1 MSEPN
6 DSLLSRRS
14 PALLPPEEI
23 RQWREREKMVVETLN
38 GQQIN
43 RTTDQI
49 ANHLKTLKKK
59 YSRINYL
66 KNLSAAGW
74 DEVDFIVTFDH
85 EHYTNHFEDGKNK
98 GDDEFINKP
107 LPYYGILAT
116 IFGNSVATGQFVRT
130 SQEQFYVDMCD
141 NSHKDGMTPNESGT
155 SSDNKPSKRAKKD
168 DSVVDDLVGAIDRGT
183 ETLASLAEVIKEVA
197 AAKTTP
203 EGLFEEVDNL
213 PGFEL
218 EHKSKYFAYLVAN
231 PDIARAFMKLPL
243 LYKIT
248 WISTFLNQN

>member
-1 MSEPN
+1 MIVRIAMEGEGKSGGGNTQWIASQSSFVQTFLANLYANALN
-6 DSLLSRRS
+6 DHF
-14 PALLPPEEI
+14 
-23 RQWREREKMVVETLN
+23 K
-38 GQQIN
+38 IN

-49 ANHLKTLKKK
+49 ANHLKTLKK

-66 KNLSAAGW
+66 KNLIAAGW

-107 LPYYGILAT
+107 LSYY
-116 IFGNSVATGQFVRT
+116 
-130 SQEQFYVDMCD
+130 DMCD
-141 NSHKDGMTPNESGT
+141 NSQKDGMTPNESGT
-155 SSDNKPSKRAKKD
+155 SLGNKPSKKAKKD
-168 DSVVDDLVGAIDRGT
+168 DNVVDDLVGAIDRGT
-183 ETLASLAEVIKEVA
+183 ETLASLAEVIKEVV

-203 EGLFEEVDNL
+203 DGLFEEVDNL

-218 EHKSKYFAYLVAN
+218 EHKSKYFSYLVAN
-231 PDIARAFMKLPL
+231 LDIAKAFMKLPL
-243 LYKIT
+243 LYKIS